1 MEKPIIRRKGSYCFD
16 CEADTIIAY
25 DTKDRAVP
33 YVTRPNTTLEDI
45 KSSLNNTTLS
55 YMKCSKC
62 GKKYLIDYSLGYA
75 RPVSGSYIRNDF
87 FSF

>member
-16 CEADTIIAY
+16 CEDDTIIAY
-25 DTKDRAVP
+25 DTNNRPVP
-33 YVTRPNTTLEDI
+33 YATKPNTTLENI
-45 KSSLNNTTLS
+45 KSSINNVTLS

-75 RPVSGSYIRNDF
+75 RPVSGDYVRREF